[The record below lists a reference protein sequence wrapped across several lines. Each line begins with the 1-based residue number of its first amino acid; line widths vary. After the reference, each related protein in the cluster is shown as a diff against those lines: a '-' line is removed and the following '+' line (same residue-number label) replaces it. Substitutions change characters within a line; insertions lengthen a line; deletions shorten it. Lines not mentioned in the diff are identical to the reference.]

1 MAGVLLREVKGE
13 GRRFFGPED
22 MDGGG
27 LPSSVALPKH
37 HKSTSLNHRRLTRRH
52 GATDMLNYTVD
63 ADGIATLEWDY
74 PGKSQNILNH
84 ASLTTFIEA
93 CRMALGDSSVR
104 GLLVCS
110 AKKDFIAGGDLG
122 ELAAVNDAAVFH
134 AAIGDWQKFLRALE
148 LGGKPVAAA
157 LNGSA
162 LGGGMELALAFHYR
176 VAADNPKARFGFP
189 EVTLGLLPGAGGTQR
204 LPRLIG
210 MQAAAPLLMEGK
222 RITAAEALK
231 IGMIHAVVPAGEER
245 NAARKWLLDILA
257 CGEKPLQPWDRKGSK
272 IPGGGPNT
280 PHGMQMFMAANAIL
294 REKTFDNYPAPKH
307 ILSCIYEG
315 LATDFDTGLAIEA
328 RYFTNLTLSPVSKN
342 MIRSLFFGMQGAN
355 KLASRPASLTN
366 PVPQQ
371 KYTKIGMLG
380 AGMMGAG
387 IAMCTAQAGM
397 AVVLLDTTQEMA
409 EKGKA
414 YAAKQWGKQAAKG
427 RLTQEAVDALL
438 ARIHPT
444 ADYADL
450 KDCEL
455 VIEAVFEKREIKA
468 EVTHKAEAV
477 IAADAI
483 FASNTS
489 TLPITGLAEASV
501 RPANFIGLHFF
512 SPAEKMPL
520 VEIIVGKATS
530 DATLAR
536 SMDYVRAIGKTPIV
550 VNDSRGFYTSRVF
563 GTYVSEGMALLE
575 EGVPP
580 ALIDKAGLIAGMPV
594 GPLALADEIS
604 LELVHKIGEQ
614 TRVDLGSAYVERAAD
629 RVAAKM
635 VVDLGRLGRKSGA
648 GFYDYPA
655 DGPKHLWPGLAQHFV
670 QKVPAGTHSAGAD
683 ATAMIGLEEIIER
696 LILMQSVETVRCLE
710 EQVLRAPIDADVGAI
725 LGWGYPPFRGGPIGW
740 LHTLGL
746 VQALAALERLAAK
759 CGPRFAPPKILR
771 DMAARGERFYA

>member
-1 MAGVLLREVKGE
+1 
-13 GRRFFGPED
+13 
-22 MDGGG
+22 
-27 LPSSVALPKH
+27 
-37 HKSTSLNHRRLTRRH
+37 
-52 GATDMLNYTVD
+52 MLNCSVD
-63 ADGIATLEWDY
+63 TEGIATVEFDY
-74 PGKSQNILNH
+74 PNKSQNILNT
-84 ASLTTFIEA
+84 ASMTDYAGLMQRLLADDTVKGIVLT
-93 CRMALGDSSVR
+93 
-104 GLLVCS
+104 S

-122 ELAAVNDAAVFH
+122 ELGAATDAAVFFRDISGWH
-134 AAIGDWQKFLRALE
+134 QLMRAIE

-162 LGGGMELALAFHYR
+162 LGGGMELALGCHYR

-204 LPRLIG
+204 LPRLVG

-222 RITAAEALK
+222 RIKADEALK
-231 IGMIHAVVPAGEER
+231 IGMIHAVAPAGEER
-245 NAARKWLLDILA
+245 KAAWQWVAGTLA
-257 CGEKPLQPWDRKGSK
+257 SGTRPQQPWDTGSRGGFK

-280 PHGMQMFMAANAIL
+280 PGGMQMLMAANAML
-294 REKTFDNYPAPKH
+294 REKTYDNYPAPRH

-315 LATDFDTGLAIEA
+315 LATNFDTGLAIEA
-328 RYFTNLTLSPVSKN
+328 RYFTNLVMSPISKN
-342 MIRSLFFGMQGAN
+342 MIRSLFFGMQEAN
-355 KLASRPASLTN
+355 KLATRPAGM
-366 PVPQQ
+366 PQQ

-387 IAMCTAQAGM
+387 IAMSTASAGIDI
-397 AVVLLDTTQEMA
+397 VLLDTTVETA
-409 EKGKA
+409 EKGRD
-414 YAAKQWGKQAAKG
+414 YARTQWTKQVQKG
-427 RLTQEAVDALL
+427 RMTTEAMEALL

-444 ADYADL
+444 ASYAAL
-450 KDCEL
+450 ADCEL
-455 VIEAVFEKREIKA
+455 VIEAVFEQREIKA
-468 EVTHKAEAV
+468 DVTKKTETVLLANPGN
-477 IAADAI
+477 DAI

-536 SMDYVRAIGKTPIV
+536 AMDYVQAIGKTPIV

-575 EGVPP
+575 EGVAP

-594 GPLALADEIS
+594 GPLAVADEVSI
-604 LELVHKIGEQ
+604 ELIHKVAQQ
-614 TRVDLGSAYVERAAD
+614 TRADLGGAYVERAAD

-635 VVDLGRLGRKSGA
+635 VAELGRLGRKSGE

-655 DGPKHLWPGLAQHFV
+655 DGPKHLWAGLAAQYPT
-670 QKVPAGTHSAGAD
+670 KVGAD
-683 ATAMIGLEEIIER
+683 GTATLSLGEIVER
-696 LILMQSVETVRCLE
+696 LILVQSVETARCLE
-710 EQVLRAPIDADVGAI
+710 EKVLRAPIDADIGAI
-725 LGWGYPPFRGGPIGW
+725 LGWGYPPFRGGPVGW

-746 VQALAALERLAAK
+746 PQAVAALDRLAAQH
-759 CGPRFAPPKILR
+759 GPRFAAPQIMR
-771 DMAARGERFYA
+771 DMAARGQYFYS

>member
-1 MAGVLLREVKGE
+1 
-13 GRRFFGPED
+13 
-22 MDGGG
+22 
-27 LPSSVALPKH
+27 
-37 HKSTSLNHRRLTRRH
+37 
-52 GATDMLNYTVD
+52 MLNYSVD
-63 ADGIATLEWDY
+63 AEGIATVEFDY
-74 PGKSQNILNH
+74 PDKSQNILN
-84 ASLTTFIEA
+84 ATSMGA
-93 CRMALGDSSVR
+93 YARAMQQALADPAVKGIV
-104 GLLVCS
+104 VAS
-110 AKKDFIAGGDLG
+110 AKKDFIAGGDLA
-122 ELAAVNDAAVFH
+122 ELGAATDAQAFH
-134 AAIGDWQKFLRALE
+134 AAINDWHKLMRAIE

-162 LGGGMELALAFHYR
+162 LGGGMEIALSCHHR

-204 LPRLIG
+204 LPRLTG
-210 MQAAAPLLMEGK
+210 MMAAAPLLMEGK
-222 RITAAEALK
+222 RIKAAEAQK
-231 IGMIHAVVPAGEER
+231 IGMIHAVVKVGEER
-245 NAARKWLLDILA
+245 QAARKWVLDAIA
-257 CGEKPLQPWDRKGSK
+257 SGAKPLQPWDAKGFK

-280 PHGMQMFMAANAIL
+280 PGGMQMLMAANAML
-294 REKTFDNYPAPKH
+294 REKTYDNYPAPKH
-307 ILSCIYEG
+307 ILSCVYEG
-315 LATDFDTGLAIEA
+315 LSTNLDTGLAIEA
-328 RYFTNLTLSPVSKN
+328 RYFTNLVMSPVSKN
-342 MIRSLFFGMQGAN
+342 MIRSLFFGMQDAN
-355 KLASRPASLTN
+355 KLSSRPASLTN

-387 IAMCTAQAGM
+387 IAMSTATAGIDI
-397 AVVLLDTTQEMA
+397 VLLDTSVEAA

-414 YAAKQWGKQAAKG
+414 YAAKQWAKQVARG
-427 RLTQEAVDALL
+427 RMTQQAVDALL

-444 ADYADL
+444 ADYAEL
-450 KDCEL
+450 KGCEL

-468 EVTHKAEAV
+468 AVTKQAEAV

-594 GPLALADEIS
+594 GPLALADEVSI
-604 LELVHKIGEQ
+604 ELVHKIAQQ
-614 TRVDLGSAYVERAAD
+614 TRADLGKAYVERAAD

-635 VVDLGRLGRKSGA
+635 VAELGRLGRKSGA

-655 DGPKHLWPGLAQHFV
+655 DGPKHLWPGLAAQFPV
-670 QKVPAGTHSAGAD
+670 KVGAD
-683 ATAMIGLEEIIER
+683 SPCVPGIPLRGQVTAMISLDEIVER
-696 LILMQSVETVRCLE
+696 LILVQSVETVRCLDE
-710 EQVLRAPIDADVGAI
+710 KVLRAAIDADVGAI

-740 LHTLGL
+740 LHTLGAA
-746 VQALAALERLAAK
+746 QAVAALDRLAAR
-759 CGPRFAPPKILR
+759 CGPRFAVPQSLR
-771 DMAARGERFYA
+771 DMAAKGERFYA

>member
-1 MAGVLLREVKGE
+1 
-13 GRRFFGPED
+13 
-22 MDGGG
+22 
-27 LPSSVALPKH
+27 
-37 HKSTSLNHRRLTRRH
+37 
-52 GATDMLNYTVD
+52 MLNYSVD
-63 ADGIATLEWDY
+63 AEGIATVEFDY
-74 PGKSQNILNH
+74 PDKSQNILN
-84 ASLTTFIEA
+84 ATSMGAYAET
-93 CRMALGDSSVR
+93 MQKALADPAVKGIV
-104 GLLVCS
+104 VAS
-110 AKKDFIAGGDLG
+110 AKRDFIAGGDLA
-122 ELAAVNDAAVFH
+122 ELGAATDAAAFH
-134 AAIGDWQKFLRALE
+134 AAISGWHKLMRAIE

-162 LGGGMELALAFHYR
+162 LGGGLEIALGCHYR

-204 LPRLIG
+204 TPRLIG

-222 RITAAEALK
+222 RIKAAEAQK

-245 NAARKWLLDILA
+245 KAARQWVVDSLA
-257 CGEKPLQPWDRKGSK
+257 SGTKPLQPWDTKGFK

-280 PHGMQMFMAANAIL
+280 PNGMQMLMAANAML
-294 REKTFDNYPAPKH
+294 REKTYDNYPAPKH
-307 ILSCIYEG
+307 ILSCVYEG
-315 LATDFDTGLAIEA
+315 LSTNLDTGLAIEA
-328 RYFTNLTLSPVSKN
+328 RYFTNLAMSPVSKN
-342 MIRSLFFGMQGAN
+342 MIRSLFFGMQEAN
-355 KLASRPASLTN
+355 KLSSRPTGVA
-366 PVPQQ
+366 QQ

-387 IAMCTAQAGM
+387 IAMSTATAGIDI
-397 AVVLLDTTQEMA
+397 VLLDTTQEAA
-409 EKGKA
+409 EKGKD
-414 YAAKQWGKQAAKG
+414 YARKQWSKQVAKG
-427 RLTQEAVDALL
+427 RMKPDAMEGLL

-444 ADYADL
+444 ASYADL
-450 KDCEL
+450 AGCEL

-468 EVTHKAEAV
+468 DVTKKTESV

-550 VNDSRGFYTSRVF
+550 VNDARGFYTSRVF

-594 GPLALADEIS
+594 GPLALADEVSI
-604 LELVHKIGEQ
+604 ELVHKIAQQ
-614 TRVDLGSAYVERAAD
+614 TRADLGKAYVERAAD

-635 VVDLGRLGRKSGA
+635 VADLGRLGRKSGA
-648 GFYDYPA
+648 GFYDYPE
-655 DGPKHLWPGLAQHFV
+655 GGQKHLWPGLAQHFPV
-670 QKVPAGTHSAGAD
+670 RVGAD
-683 ATAMIGLEEIIER
+683 GTAALMLEEIVER
-696 LILMQSVETVRCLE
+696 LILVQSVETARCLE

-740 LHTLGL
+740 LNTLGL
-746 VQALAALERLAAK
+746 AQAVATLDRLAEQHGA
-759 CGPRFAPPKILR
+759 RFAPPQLLR
-771 DMAARGERFYA
+771 NMAAKGERFYPA

>member
-1 MAGVLLREVKGE
+1 
-13 GRRFFGPED
+13 
-22 MDGGG
+22 
-27 LPSSVALPKH
+27 
-37 HKSTSLNHRRLTRRH
+37 
-52 GATDMLNYTVD
+52 MLNYSVD
-63 ADGIATLEWDY
+63 AEGIATVEFDY
-74 PGKSQNILNH
+74 PDKSQNILN
-84 ASLTTFIEA
+84 ATSMGA
-93 CRMALGDSSVR
+93 YAKAMQKALADPAVKGIV
-104 GLLVCS
+104 VAS
-110 AKKDFIAGGDLG
+110 AKKDFIAGGDLA
-122 ELAAVNDAAVFH
+122 ELGAATNAAAFH
-134 AAIGDWQKFLRALE
+134 AAISDWHKLIRGIE

-162 LGGGMELALAFHYR
+162 LGGGLEIALGCHHR

-204 LPRLIG
+204 TPRLIG
-210 MQAAAPLLMEGK
+210 MMAAAPLLMEGK
-222 RITAAEALK
+222 RIKAAEAQKL
-231 IGMIHAVVPAGEER
+231 GMIHAVVPAGEER
-245 NAARKWLLDILA
+245 QAARKWVLDAIA
-257 CGEKPLQPWDRKGSK
+257 SGAKPLQPWDQKGFK

-280 PHGMQMFMAANAIL
+280 PNGMQMLMAANAML
-294 REKTFDNYPAPKH
+294 REKTYDNYPAPKH
-307 ILSCIYEG
+307 ILSCVYEG
-315 LATDFDTGLAIEA
+315 LSTNLDTGLAIEA
-328 RYFTNLTLSPVSKN
+328 RYFTNLVMSPVSKN
-342 MIRSLFFGMQGAN
+342 MIRSLFFGMQEAN
-355 KLASRPASLTN
+355 KLASRPAG
-366 PVPQQ
+366 VPPQ
-371 KYTKIGMLG
+371 KYSKIGMLG

-387 IAMCTAQAGM
+387 IAMSTATAGIDI
-397 AVVLLDTTQEMA
+397 VLLDTSQEAA

-414 YAAKQWGKQAAKG
+414 YAAKQWSKQIARG
-427 RLTQEAVDALL
+427 RMTQQAVDALL

-450 KDCEL
+450 KGCEL

-468 EVTHKAEAV
+468 EVTKRTEAV

-530 DATLAR
+530 DETLAR

-594 GPLALADEIS
+594 GPLALADEVSI
-604 LELVHKIGEQ
+604 ELVHKIAQQ
-614 TRVDLGSAYVERAAD
+614 TRADLGAAYVERAAD

-635 VVDLGRLGRKSGA
+635 VADLGRLGRKSGA
-648 GFYDYPA
+648 GFCDYPA
-655 DGPKHLWPGLAQHFV
+655 DGPKHLWPGLAEQFPPRV
-670 QKVPAGTHSAGAD
+670 GAD
-683 ATAMIGLEEIIER
+683 GTATLTLEEIIER
-696 LILMQSVETVRCLE
+696 LILVQSVETARCLE
-710 EQVLRAPIDADVGAI
+710 EKVLRAPIDADVGAI

-740 LHTLGL
+740 LHTLGPA
-746 VQALAALERLAAK
+746 QAVAVLDRLAEQH
-759 CGPRFAPPKILR
+759 GPRFMPPKLLR
-771 DMAARGERFYA
+771 DMAARGENFYQA

>member
-1 MAGVLLREVKGE
+1 
-13 GRRFFGPED
+13 
-22 MDGGG
+22 
-27 LPSSVALPKH
+27 
-37 HKSTSLNHRRLTRRH
+37 
-52 GATDMLNYTVD
+52 MLNYSID
-63 ADGIATLEWDY
+63 ADGIATVEFDY
-74 PGKSQNILNH
+74 PDKSQNILN
-84 ASLTTFIEA
+84 AKSLGAYAET
-93 CRMALGDSSVR
+93 MQKALADPAVKGIVIA
-104 GLLVCS
+104 S
-110 AKKDFIAGGDLG
+110 AKKDFIAGGDLA
-122 ELAAVNDAAVFH
+122 ELGAATDAAAFH
-134 AAIGDWQKFLRALE
+134 AAISGTHKLMRAIE

-162 LGGGMELALAFHYR
+162 LGGGMEIALGCHYR

-204 LPRLIG
+204 VPRLVG
-210 MQAAAPLLMEGK
+210 MMAAAPLLMEGK
-222 RITAAEALK
+222 RIKVAEAQK
-231 IGMIHAVVPAGEER
+231 IGLIHAVAAVGEER
-245 NAARKWLLDILA
+245 KAARAWVADALA
-257 CGEKPLQPWDRKGSK
+257 AGTKPLQPWDSKGFK

-280 PHGMQMFMAANAIL
+280 PGGMQMLMAANAML
-294 REKTFDNYPAPKH
+294 REKTYDNYPAPRH
-307 ILSCIYEG
+307 ILSCVYEG
-315 LATDFDTGLAIEA
+315 LSTNLDTGLAIEA
-328 RYFTNLTLSPVSKN
+328 RYFTNLVMSPVSKN
-342 MIRSLFFGMQGAN
+342 MIRSLFFGMNEAN
-355 KLASRPASLTN
+355 KLASRPAG
-366 PVPQQ
+366 VPQQ

-387 IAMCTAQAGM
+387 IAMSTATAGIDI
-397 AVVLLDTTQEMA
+397 VLLDTTQEA
-409 EKGKA
+409 ADKGKD
-414 YAAKQWGKQAAKG
+414 YARKQWTKQAQRG
-427 RLTQEAVDALL
+427 RMTADAMEVLL

-450 KDCEL
+450 KGCEL

-468 EVTHKAEAV
+468 DVTKKTEAV

-594 GPLALADEIS
+594 GPLALADEVSI
-604 LELVHKIGEQ
+604 ELVHKIAQQ
-614 TRVDLGSAYVERAAD
+614 TRADLGSAYVERAAD

-635 VVDLGRLGRKSGA
+635 VATLGRLGRKSGA
-648 GFYDYPA
+648 GFYDYPV
-655 DGPKHLWPGLAQHFV
+655 GGQKHLWPGLAEQFP
-670 QKVPAGTHSAGAD
+670 QKLPAGTQSAGAGD
-683 ATAMIGLEEIIER
+683 AAILTLDEIVER
-696 LILMQSVETVRCLE
+696 LIMVQSVETVRCLE
-710 EQVLRAPIDADVGAI
+710 EKVLRAPIDADVGAI

-740 LHTLGL
+740 LHTLGPA
-746 VQALAALERLAAK
+746 QAVAALDRLAEQH
-759 CGPRFAPPKILR
+759 GPRFTAPKLLR
-771 DMAARGERFYA
+771 NMATKGERFYPA